1 MASQDCCNFEG
12 IFETLLGAIFRIDC
26 VLGFY
31 SLLVQAEKAQGQKMR
46 WHAQGRN
53 YIFCI
58 IAAFTQLHCNKS
70 AGEE

>member
-31 SLLVQAEKAQGQKMR
+31 SHLVQAENAKNEVARPGAKL
-46 WHAQGRN
+46 
-53 YIFCI
+53 YILYYRSI
-58 IAAFTQLHCNKS
+58 HSAKS